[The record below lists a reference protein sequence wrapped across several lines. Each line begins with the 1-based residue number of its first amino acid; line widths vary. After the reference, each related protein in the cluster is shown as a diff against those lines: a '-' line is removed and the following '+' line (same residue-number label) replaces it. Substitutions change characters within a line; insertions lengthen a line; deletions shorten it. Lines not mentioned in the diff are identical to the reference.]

1 MNSSEKALQTQV
13 GQLIVGGFHGPRVPE
28 DFRSLIRSGVV
39 GGVILF
45 KENLGGLLECA
56 SMLEELQ
63 REAPSPLW
71 TAIDQEG
78 GRVQRLEPPFLQLPP
93 MRWVGDRHD
102 ARLARRIGVLL
113 AEGLAALGFRQ
124 DYAPVLDVD
133 TNPANP
139 VIGDRS
145 FSRDPVR
152 VAELGAA
159 LIEGLQNGGVAAC
172 GKHFPGHGDT
182 NKDSHFELPRL
193 DHDLSRLRAVELVP
207 FQRAAEVGVASIMTA
222 HVLFPSLDPDHPA
235 SLSEK
240 IIEPLVRGE
249 LGYDGV
255 VVSDDLEMKAV
266 ADHYGIEDSAVRA
279 IRAGCDQLL
288 ICHEPALQEAAHRAI
303 VQAVQDGSLP
313 RARVEQAAARVAVMQ
328 ARYPLRPAAEGQV
341 LARLPRETWDDLAAA
356 LGCG

>member
-1 MNSSEKALQTQV
+1 MNTQQKVLSAQV
-13 GQLIVGGFHGPRVPE
+13 GQLIVGGFNGPRIPE
-28 DFRSLIRSGVV
+28 DFRELIRSGVV

-56 SMLEELQ
+56 GLLDELQ
-63 REAPSPLW
+63 REAPAPLW
-71 TAIDQEG
+71 TAVDQEG
-78 GRVQRLEPPFLQLPP
+78 GRVQRLGPPFLQLPP
-93 MRWVGDRHD
+93 MRWVGDRD
-102 ARLARRIGVLL
+102 DGRLARRIGMLL

-124 DYAPVLDVD
+124 DYAPILDVD

-145 FSRDPVR
+145 FSRDPHR
-152 VAELGAA
+152 VAALGAA
-159 LIEGLQNGGVAAC
+159 LIEGLQSEGVAAC

-182 NKDSHFELPRL
+182 STDSHFTLPRL
-193 DHDLSRLRAVELVP
+193 DHDLTRLRTVELLP
-207 FQRAAEVGVASIMTA
+207 FKKAAEVGVASLMTA
-222 HVLFPSLDPDHPA
+222 HVLFPAIDPDHPA
-235 SLSEK
+235 TLSEK
-240 IIEPLVRGE
+240 VIEPLVRGE
-249 LGYDGV
+249 LGYQGV

-266 ADHYGIEDSAVRA
+266 ADHYGVEEAAVRA

-288 ICHEPALQEAAHRAI
+288 VCHQPSLQEAAHRAI
-303 VQAVQDGSLP
+303 VQAVEDGSLP

-328 ARYPLRPAAEGQV
+328 AKFPLRAAPEGQV